1 MLTFAERERNCE
13 REFANAGP
21 FWHLYTNG
29 KRTDNIF
36 CNNEDFKI
44 AMVALAVVAVLFKK
58 VGIITFELMSN
69 HIHLILNGDEDACL
83 EFFEQFKRRLRRT
96 LRSNGRFVD
105 WERFQAEILKIDN
118 LAALRNEIIYTNRN
132 AFVANPDYTPFSYPW
147 GGGCAYFSP
156 IFNSFPTKSLSELGF
171 NRGRE
176 LTHFRDI
183 RLLGELKFVDDVVH
197 IPSFCRID
205 IGERMFRDARSY
217 FNSLTRNAEAFSE
230 IASRLKDSVFLT
242 DDEIY
247 AVAAKYA
254 ESSFGNRQLGLL
266 SPEQKIQL
274 SKELHFKY
282 NASNQQ
288 IRRILK
294 LNLEILDELFPPQ
307 SIPSVK

>member
-13 REFANAGP
+13 REFDAAGP

-29 KRTDNIF
+29 KKIDNIL
-36 CNNEDFKI
+36 CNNDDFKI
-44 AMVALAVVAVLFKK
+44 AMVTLAVVAVLFKK
-58 VGIITFELMSN
+58 VRIITFELMSN
-69 HIHLILNGDEDACL
+69 HIHIILNGDEEACQ
-83 EFFEQFKRRLRRT
+83 EFFEKFKRRLRRV
-96 LRSNGRFVD
+96 LRSKGKVVD

-118 LAALRNEIIYTNRN
+118 LTALRNEIIYVNRN

-156 IFNSFPTKSLSELGF
+156 IFNSLPAKTLNELGF

-183 RLLGELKFVDDVVH
+183 RLLDELKFVDDIVH

-205 IGERMFRDARSY
+205 IGESMFRDARSY

-230 IASRLKDSVFLT
+230 IASRLK
-242 DDEIY
+242 
-247 AVAAKYA
+247 
-254 ESSFGNRQLGLL
+254 
-266 SPEQKIQL
+266 
-274 SKELHFKY
+274 ELHFKY

-288 IRRILK
+288 IRRLLK
-294 LNLEILDELFPPQ
+294 LNLEILDELFP
-307 SIPSVK
+307 SVK